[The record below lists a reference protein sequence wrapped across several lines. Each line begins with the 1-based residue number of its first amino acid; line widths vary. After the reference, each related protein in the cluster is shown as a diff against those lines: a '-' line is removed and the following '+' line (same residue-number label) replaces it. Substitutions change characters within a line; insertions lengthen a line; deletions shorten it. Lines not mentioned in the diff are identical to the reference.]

1 MEPAQLFDDYRER
14 RIDRAGF
21 VRKLRALG
29 FSVTGALALAATLAP
44 IAQAGVDAQHNET
57 LVVV

>member
-1 MEPAQLFDDYRER
+1 MARDQLLHQCRNGSL
-14 RIDRAGF
+14 DRPVF

-29 FSVTGALALAATLAP
+29 FSVTGALALAAALAP
-44 IAQAGVDAQHNET
+44 AAQAGVDAQHNET